1 MNNIIG
7 KIVCGIIDRPLGS
20 HHPDFPDL
28 IYELNYG
35 YVSGIFAPDR
45 EEQDVYI
52 IDCDVPI
59 REFEGTVIAIY
70 HRIDDIEDK
79 WIVSLTEKDFNDDE
93 ILEKIR
99 FQEKYFKGILYR

>member
-7 KIVCGIIDRPLGS
+7 KTVRGFIDRPLGS

-52 IDCDVPI
+52 MDCDVPI